1 MYFEELLILKK
12 DECGLMDYNELLNLL
27 PNTPED
33 VLSQFFYDHGRN
45 CYFQEQY
52 SHLEINKLKWR
63 EIELK
68 ADEII
73 KSSFYES
80 YSNYIIE
87 VSGRLNKF
95 EKEDFFCIDIRE
107 KVVNN
112 WKKEKTWLKSP
123 IFLDAKLVAK
133 SNKLH
138 LVEGHTRFGILK
150 GLLSKKIISK
160 DSIHKVWFGEY

>member
-1 MYFEELLILKK
+1 MYFQELLNLKK
-12 DECGLMDYNELLNLL
+12 DECGLMDFNELLNLL

-45 CYFQEQY
+45 CDFQEQY
-52 SHLEINKLKWR
+52 GHLEITKLKWK
-63 EIELK
+63 EVELK

-73 KSSFYES
+73 KSSFYED
-80 YSNYIIE
+80 YSDYIIG
-87 VSGRLNKF
+87 VSERLNKF

-112 WKKEKTWLKSP
+112 WKIKKTWLRTP
-123 IFLDAKLVAK
+123 IFLDAKLLEK

-150 GLLSKKIISK
+150 GLLSKKVISK
-160 DSIHKVWFGEY
+160 NSIHKIWFGEY

>member
-1 MYFEELLILKK
+1 MYFQELLNLKK
-12 DECGLMDYNELLNLL
+12 DECGLMDFNELLKLL

-33 VLSQFFYDHGRN
+33 VLSQFFYDHGRKHD
-45 CYFQEQY
+45 FQSQY

-87 VSGRLNKF
+87 VSERLNKF

-112 WKKEKTWLKSP
+112 WKEERTWLKSP

-133 SNKLH
+133 PNKLH

>member
-1 MYFEELLILKK
+1 MYFEELLNLKK
-12 DECGLMDYNELLNLL
+12 DECGLMDFNELLNLL

-45 CYFQEQY
+45 CDFQEQY
-52 SHLEINKLKWR
+52 AHLEINKLKWR

-73 KSSFYES
+73 KCSFYEH
-80 YSNYIIE
+80 YSDYIFE
-87 VSGRLNKF
+87 VSERLNKF
-95 EKEDFFCIDIRE
+95 KEEDFFCIDIRKE
-107 KVVNN
+107 VVDN
-112 WKKEKTWLKSP
+112 WEKEKTWLKIP
-123 IFLDAKLVAK
+123 IFLDAKLLEK

-160 DSIHKVWFGEY
+160 DSIHKIWFGEY